1 MPLGN
6 KKNILVGAAA
16 VFLGTAGVATPAGIT
31 RATWVNGAAA
41 TTGPGAND
49 GVTTQVASTAGF
61 RNTGYTQDGLEIAS
75 DPSYGDVEVDQLLDA
90 PIIFKDGMGFSIST
104 TFAEATLFNLMVAW
118 GQKAATLTSTASNA
132 DLVLSGGA
140 LGDSPEYRGLIAI
153 GNAPKAAGSEVYRER
168 VYHAFNVASVEGSG
182 HTMARAEATVVPVTF
197 RALPND
203 NGDYGI
209 IRDVLS

>member
-16 VFLGTAGVATPAGIT
+16 VFLGTPGIATPAGIS
-31 RATWVNGAAA
+31 RATWIQGATA

-75 DPSYGDVEVDQLLDA
+75 DPSYGEVEVDQLLDT
-90 PIIFKDGMGFSIST
+90 PVIFKDGMGFSIST

-118 GQKAATLTSTASNA
+118 GQKASTLASTAQNL
-132 DLVLSGGA
+132 DLTLSGGA
-140 LGDSPEYRGLIAI
+140 LGDSPEYRGLIAL
-153 GNAPKAAGSEVYRER
+153 GNSPKLTDTGSYRER
-168 VYHAFNVASVEGSG
+168 VYHAYNVVSVEGSG

-203 NGDYGI
+203 SGDYGI
-209 IRDVLS
+209 IRDVL